1 MKIKL
6 VLVFIIICILVFYI
20 YVSFKDSSVYYL
32 SINDYDNSIYDKN
45 ISNKLNKKEMFI
57 NEFSSD
63 TLRITDVINSIN
75 DNNEIIK
82 NNKKISIQH
91 ALIKADLLTLMLG
104 NNELK
109 YIMDK
114 EDINK
119 YDYVNNVINDYDTL
133 IGIIK
138 KYCKED
144 IFIIGHLGSDNI
156 SKYYNKKL
164 KDLSKKYD
172 IKYVDISYEDN
183 NLDKTYKNI
192 SDFILKSVAIK

>member
-6 VLVFIIICILVFYI
+6 VLVFSIICILVFYI

-45 ISNKLNKKEMFI
+45 ISNKLNNKEMFI

-114 EDINK
+114 EEINK
-119 YDYVNNVINDYDTL
+119 YDYIDNVINDYDTL
-133 IGIIK
+133 IDIIK

-144 IFIIGHLGSDNI
+144 IFIIGHIDSDNI

-172 IKYVDISYEDN
+172 IKYVDISYDGN
-183 NLDKTYKNI
+183 NLDQIYKNI